1 MSMEVKEGWPR
12 TGKSNPPAALKYRQ
26 VALSSL
32 RKGRRGKHHDLVEG
46 ILEELDAVPEGS
58 ALEIPLDG
66 VGIGLANVR
75 SAVHRG
81 AAAKG
86 LEIETLADEKK
97 FYVFKKAAR

>member
-1 MSMEVKEGWPR
+1 MAK
-12 TGKSNPPAALKYRQ
+12 TGKLSSPTSLKYRQ

-66 VGIGLANVR
+66 AGIGLANVR

-81 AAAKG
+81 AATKG
-86 LEIETLADEKK
+86 IEIETLADGKN
-97 FYVFKKAAR
+97 FYVFKKAVL

>member
-1 MSMEVKEGWPR
+1 MTR
-12 TGKSNPPAALKYRQ
+12 TGKSNPRPALKYRQ

-58 ALEIPLDG
+58 ALEIPLDR
-66 VGIGLANVR
+66 VSIGLANVR

-86 LEIETLADEKK
+86 LEIETLADQNK
-97 FYVFKKAAR
+97 FYVFKKAVR